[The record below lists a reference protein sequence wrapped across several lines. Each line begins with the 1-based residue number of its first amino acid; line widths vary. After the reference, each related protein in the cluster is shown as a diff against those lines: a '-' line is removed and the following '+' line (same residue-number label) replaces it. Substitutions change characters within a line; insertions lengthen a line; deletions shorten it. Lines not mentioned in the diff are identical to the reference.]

1 MRRISRDRAALII
14 KKMDN
19 YKSKMQSVS
28 PGNVAFLDYFLK
40 TAVVTSFDESFGSS
54 LQDFLHLPPVVA
66 VGDDKL
72 ANFEVFFVGEVLFV
86 DIGPEVVEVALSDLF
101 GCEF

>member
-1 MRRISRDRAALII
+1 MRRIPSETATLII

-19 YKSKMQSVS
+19 YKTKTQSVCS
-28 PGNVAFLDYFLK
+28 GNEAFLNYFLK
-40 TAVVTSFDESFGSS
+40 TAVVTSFDESFGSA

-66 VGDDKL
+66 VGDHEL
-72 ANFEVFFVGEVLFV
+72 TNFEVFFVGEVFFV
-86 DIGPEVVEVALSDLF
+86 DVGPEVVEVALSDLF

>member
-1 MRRISRDRAALII
+1 
-14 KKMDN
+14 
-19 YKSKMQSVS
+19 
-28 PGNVAFLDYFLK
+28 LK
-40 TAVVTSFDESFGSS
+40 TAVVTSFDESFGPS
-54 LQDFLHLPPVVA
+54 LQDFLHLSPVVA
-66 VGDDKL
+66 VGDDEL